1 MFFISFVS
9 TFTKLVDLCMGMLV
23 IGEKLFVFVK
33 NSIVTGENAFANILT
48 LQMLHDK
55 IATY

>member
-23 IGEKLFVFVK
+23 IGEKLFVFVE
-33 NSIVTGENAFANILT
+33 NNIVMARKYVRKYIDFTNAT
-48 LQMLHDK
+48 
-55 IATY
+55 

>member
-9 TFTKLVDLCMGMLV
+9 TFTKLVDLCMEMLV

-33 NSIVTGENAFANILT
+33 NSIVAVRKCVREHIDFTNAT
-48 LQMLHDK
+48 
-55 IATY
+55 